1 MVQVF
6 CWNASCWNASIQ
18 TMEELATNGMEGG
31 KQRDMQARFIT
42 IYDQVEQLHRN
53 PRWTWIVSWIV
64 SAKELLLT
72 VPKEHQE
79 MLKANNN
86 YKAFYQITMEDLH
99 DSDVPE
105 YKRIDKKD
113 SRNISLSVMLRHRA
127 ISLLS
132 I

>member
-1 MVQVF
+1 
-6 CWNASCWNASIQ
+6 
-18 TMEELATNGMEGG
+18 
-31 KQRDMQARFIT
+31 
-42 IYDQVEQLHRN
+42 
-53 PRWTWIVSWIV
+53 
-64 SAKELLLT
+64 
-72 VPKEHQE
+72 